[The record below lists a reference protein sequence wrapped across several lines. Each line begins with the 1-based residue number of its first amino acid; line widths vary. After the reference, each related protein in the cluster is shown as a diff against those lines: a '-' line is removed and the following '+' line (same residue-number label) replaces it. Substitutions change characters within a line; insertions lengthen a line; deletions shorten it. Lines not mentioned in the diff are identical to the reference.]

1 MLSQESERIIR
12 CEIPLPSY
20 HETLK
25 ELLESNA
32 AKFSELPV
40 YQEPDEGGKYISLSW
55 SRFIRDL
62 SSIQRVLVENGLQKG
77 DRVVIISRNRRE
89 MLELEMAI
97 MAAGGISVPI
107 FVGYPPEKTTEL
119 TDFVEPRFVAV
130 SDQNMYNKLKDP
142 NKYKAIIHF
151 EDMSSHRNDN
161 LIPFSELLR
170 QGNDTLIDMNV
181 TPHDIMLMMYT
192 SGTMGFPKCVQL
204 THWNVLS
211 QQAALKA
218 LWNLSSKDRMLCYLP
233 WHHSFGGIFEKF
245 NALANGAVLSLE
257 DGFGKDIERL
267 IENWKKVMPT
277 IFFSVPK
284 IYQQLTAR
292 ARQDKDVEEALFH
305 DELKFI
311 FTAAAP
317 LPKNVSDLFI
327 NRGIDVIEGWGLT
340 ETAPC
345 CTLTDPREERVPG
358 IVGKPIPGVK
368 IKIADDG
375 EILVK
380 GPNVMV
386 GYYKNQEA
394 NQKAFTEDGWF
405 RTGDVGEITPTG
417 LRLIS
422 RKDRIF
428 KLSNAEKVFAAEL
441 ENIITGKC
449 PYLSYAF
456 VTGNGRDYPVALLF
470 PNRTMLER
478 PPEAS
483 KVAPTCKA
491 PSSLEDFARCLPKC
505 LSELNK
511 SVIEKYQRIRKI
523 MLIDHE
529 LSIETGEL
537 TPSLKLSP
545 GTVLNVFKAHIESL
559 YDPADIRPPTKEEVY
574 IIRIEDEEKE

>member
-1 MLSQESERIIR
+1 MLEEPQRIMR
-12 CEIPLPSY
+12 SDIPLPAY
-20 HETLK
+20 HETLDK
-25 ELLESNA
+25 LLESNGTQ
-32 AKFSELPV
+32 FSDLLV
-40 YQEPDEGGKYISLSW
+40 YQEPDENGQYVPLTWKQ
-55 SRFIRDL
+55 FIRDV

-89 MLELEMAI
+89 MLELEMAV
-97 MAAGGISVPI
+97 MSAGCISVPI
-107 FVGYPPEKTTEL
+107 FVGYPSGKTTEL
-119 TDFVEPRFVAV
+119 TDFVEPRFVAI
-130 SDQNMYNKLKDP
+130 SDQQMYDKLKRP
-142 NKYKAIIHF
+142 SKYEAIIHF
-151 EDMSSHRNDN
+151 DDLSSKKSSNMLAFSDMLHEGKG
-161 LIPFSELLR
+161 ELLEV
-170 QGNDTLIDMNV
+170 GVSPNDV
-181 TPHDIMLMMYT
+181 MLMMYT
-192 SGTMGFPKCVQL
+192 SGTMGTPKCVQL

-218 LWNLSSKDRMLCYLP
+218 LWNLTSNDRMLCYLP

-257 DGFGKDIERL
+257 SGFGKDIEVL
-267 IENWKKVMPT
+267 IENWKQVMPT

-292 ARQDKDVEEALFH
+292 ARQDKEVEEALFH
-305 DELKFI
+305 HELKFI

-317 LPKNVSDLFI
+317 LPKNVSDLFLE
-327 NRGIDVIEGWGLT
+327 RGIDVVEGWGLT

-345 CTLTDPREERVPG
+345 CTLTDPKEERVPG
-358 IVGKPIPGVK
+358 IVGKPIPGVE
-368 IKIADDG
+368 IKLADDG

-386 GYYKNQEA
+386 GYYRNPEA
-394 NQKAFTEDGWF
+394 NQKAFTSDGWF

-449 PYLSYAF
+449 AYLSYAF

-478 PPEAS
+478 LPDAS
-483 KVAPTCKA
+483 KVAPGCKT
-491 PSSLEDFARCLPKC
+491 PCSLEDFSECLPKC
-505 LSELNK
+505 IAELNR
-511 SVIEKYQRIRKI
+511 SIVEKYQRIRKV

-529 LSIETGEL
+529 LSIENGEL

-545 GTVLNVFKAHIESL
+545 GTVANVFKAHIESL
-559 YDPADIRPPTKEEVY
+559 YDPADIRPPDKEEVY
-574 IIRIEDEEKE
+574 IIKVEDVE